1 MENGATPPSPPSP
14 PYPMNI
20 INLGPTESAKKKPKE
35 HKENKPSK
43 TSSETKPK
51 QNKINIEEI
60 KEQKEEIKET
70 EEIDS
75 DIPVEI
81 NVERD
86 DNNTN
91 METGIIRVNPK
102 KETQQDNEKAKRHR
116 RTKDEITER
125 QYQCPD
131 CDKCY
136 LSGPALTTHRKTK
149 HGLELNN
156 DKKIRGRPRKDF
168 PTENP
173 TVTSQN
179 KYNVFFKN
187 DTRKPL
193 SLDQTIND
201 KTITLEIIQKFITDA
216 FRHTQTELP
225 ELTTK
230 YENIEQYPLYKLV
243 IDNWEK
249 ETPEIE
255 QESYLDDSRINK
267 NKTQPLKKIKAP
279 CVDSLFYL
287 YLKESSKKTN
297 QDYFW
302 FMVKFVVLFR
312 ENINMQKRN
321 MVTNEI
327 ITENKNEFT
336 QLFNAEEIAET
347 CNDFFLDFMEPHRFF
362 GLNKEEL
369 IELVQHFCFWLYTN
383 MYSPAHLTLLKN

>member
-43 TSSETKPK
+43 TNSETKPK

-216 FRHTQTELP
+216 FRHTQSELP

-267 NKTQPLKKIKAP
+267 NKTEPLKKIKAP

-321 MVTNEI
+321 MVTDEI
-327 ITENKNEFT
+327 ITENKKEFT

>member
-43 TSSETKPK
+43 TNSETKPK
-51 QNKINIEEI
+51 QNKINIEEV

-70 EEIDS
+70 EEVDS

-91 METGIIRVNPK
+91 IETGIIRVNPK
-102 KETQQDNEKAKRHR
+102 KELQQDNEKAKRHR

-187 DTRKPL
+187 DTRKPP

-216 FRHTQTELP
+216 FRHSQIELP

-249 ETPEIE
+249 ETPELE

-267 NKTQPLKKIKAP
+267 NKSQPLKKIKAP